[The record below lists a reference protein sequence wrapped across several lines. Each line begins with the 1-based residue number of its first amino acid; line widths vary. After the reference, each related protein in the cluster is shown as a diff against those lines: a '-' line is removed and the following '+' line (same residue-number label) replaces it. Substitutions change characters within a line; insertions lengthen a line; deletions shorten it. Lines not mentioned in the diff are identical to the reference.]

1 MTRGSVRQRRKRG
14 DLADVVRCV
23 ESDRESDV
31 AGESIDA
38 EPREDDVRPVGDGED
53 PGASVE
59 RELAEIR
66 SLLVGV
72 EAKAAKAIVVSENAR
87 RACAAS
93 NRSVMDIMRKVI
105 EAAEKCERMEAEA
118 ERLGEKHQLL
128 SDAVDLRIGKV
139 RADMAA
145 EDARARSRAQDA
157 VRVSFVAFA
166 LAVACTLACVASRV
180 MM

>member
-1 MTRGSVRQRRKRG
+1 MTSGSVRQRRKRG

-31 AGESIDA
+31 
-38 EPREDDVRPVGDGED
+38 
-53 PGASVE
+53 E

-72 EAKAAKAIVVSENAR
+72 EAKAAKAIVVSEDAS
-87 RACAAS
+87 RACADS
-93 NRSVMDIMRKVI
+93 NRSVMGIMGKVV
-105 EAAEKCERMEAEA
+105 EAAEKCERMEAET

-139 RADMAA
+139 RADMAT
-145 EDARARSRAQDA
+145 EDARSRSKAQDA
-157 VRVSFVAFA
+157 VSVSFVAFA
-166 LAVACTLACVASRV
+166 LAVVCTLACVASRV
-180 MM
+180 M